1 MQLLTICYTHQPS
14 LRGTGDGSVPIDRA
28 SRSTKLP
35 LNEYLVKFAKPVIP
49 LPELFSIEGQFYQ
62 LADELIGSDDRSEAS
77 SSSSDHDEASTTNT
91 FPFRLVKALATG
103 PCWLLL
109 QYISDDIMT
118 YDVHSGCPPEL
129 FDDLLIRLARMHA
142 SCWVLD
148 GDGETASTQP
158 FVSLLRHRKYEQSMN
173 PGAGHSLSLSLHRH
187 VRSSS
192 NRLGLQYE
200 RGCYRSFSRTERE
213 RTCCNEWMTSLIG
226 RHNMVVLQ
234 LVQNVWLRESTL

>member
-28 SRSTKLP
+28 NRSTKLP

-77 SSSSDHDEASTTNT
+77 SSSSDHDEASITNT

-173 PGAGHSLSLSLHRH
+173 PGAGHTHSLSLSLSLFIGTSGAVPTGLACSMREVVTVLSVARRGREH
-187 VRSSS
+187 VAT
-192 NRLGLQYE
+192 NG
-200 RGCYRSFSRTERE
+200 
-213 RTCCNEWMTSLIG
+213 
-226 RHNMVVLQ
+226 
-234 LVQNVWLRESTL
+234 

>member
-28 SRSTKLP
+28 NRSTKLP

-77 SSSSDHDEASTTNT
+77 SSSSDHDEASITNT

-158 FVSLLRHRKYEQSMN
+158 FVSLLRHRKYELSMN
-173 PGAGHSLSLSLHRH
+173 PGAGHTHSLSLSLFIGTSGAVPTGLACSMREVVTVLSVARRGREH
-187 VRSSS
+187 V
-192 NRLGLQYE
+192 
-200 RGCYRSFSRTERE
+200 
-213 RTCCNEWMTSLIG
+213 
-226 RHNMVVLQ
+226 
-234 LVQNVWLRESTL
+234 STNG